1 MKLIDYFSIDEGMH
15 LDEIDEWIGY
25 NIEGLNV
32 VTIDYPF
39 QRDE

>member
-1 MKLIDYFSIDEGMH
+1 MKLIDYFLIDEGMP
-15 LDEIDEWIGY
+15 LDDIAEWIDY

-39 QRDE
+39 SNYV